1 MEGSTEG
8 SKECIFIFVFSYP
21 HSTHS
26 TPVQNIAPRNPPASP
41 PILRFLFKN
50 SSPFLLFHFPV
61 PKNRASGFFI
71 FSLHPAAKHCKIR
84 EISKKEGCS

>member
-41 PILRFLFKN
+41 PILRF
-50 SSPFLLFHFPV
+50 SCS
-61 PKNRASGFFI
+61 
-71 FSLHPAAKHCKIR
+71 KIR
-84 EISKKEGCS
+84 TPFFCSIFLSPRTAQAVFSFFPCTQRRNIAK

>member
-41 PILRFLFKN
+41 PVLRFL
-50 SSPFLLFHFPV
+50 
-61 PKNRASGFFI
+61 NRIAFCGQEEW
-71 FSLHPAAKHCKIR
+71 LVK
-84 EISKKEGCS
+84 